1 MTVRIPHSC
10 DRDQD
15 GNTLYNSSGEKDRY
29 GSIGVR
35 LIREIM
41 DHLVTK
47 GLFTVH
53 VAQTSCRIDTYG
65 GSLDT
70 SSDTVNTGSPVCV
83 SCITCSIPAYRP
95 PVCSMFMHRSSSV
108 CIHVPHRTPPS
119 YNPADTVEYRA
130 WVQELETYTRWSP
143 EARAPVL
150 SRRIAAVCVS
160 VSVHHVMSCCTMIC
174 GTCMAVRCFRLC
186 MTICTP
192 PHIACSNVIM

>member
-70 SSDTVNTGSPVCV
+70 SSDTVNSGSPVCV
-83 SCITCSIPAYRP
+83 VYNLQHSGLSAAGVFNVYASVIFCMHSCTPSHTTIVQSRRYCRVPRVGPGARDLYTLVAGGSCIRAI
-95 PVCSMFMHRSSSV
+95 SS
-108 CIHVPHRTPPS
+108 
-119 YNPADTVEYRA
+119 
-130 WVQELETYTRWSP
+130 L
-143 EARAPVL
+143 
-150 SRRIAAVCVS
+150 RR
-160 VSVHHVMSCCTMIC
+160 
-174 GTCMAVRCFRLC
+174 RLC
-186 MTICTP
+186 QCISTP
-192 PHIACSNVIM
+192 CHELLHNDLRHLYGRPLLSLVYDHLHTATYCV